1 MRPIKL
7 TMSAFGPYA
16 NKVELDMT
24 KLGTNGLYLIS
35 GTTGAGKTT
44 IFDGIMY
51 ALYGKPSGNVR
62 EVSMLRS
69 KGASPDTL
77 TYVDLEFVYGD
88 KTYRIMRNP
97 GGYLRTKARGEG
109 TVDAKQEVELYL
121 PDGRVLTKEKE
132 VKAEIESIMGITA
145 DQFSQVAMI
154 AQGQFRDLLQA
165 DTVTRQKIF
174 RQIFKT
180 ERFEKIAGKL
190 ADKSSNLKKV
200 CEIGRNGLKQ
210 YVDDIACDGN
220 DMVSALEVQKARNG
234 ELGTDEILELVGGLI
249 EKDEALKL
257 EADEKIADN
266 QKQLDEINAV
276 LRSAED
282 VANRKKQLADAEN
295 LKNVKVQMLSELQN
309 KYDTAKQKEPTLE
322 KLKTEIAVEESTLSE
337 YDAFDAKAS
346 ELNTLKTDKEN
357 KENQKIQAE
366 DYLSQLIENNKK
378 DEQSNKE

>member
-109 TVDAKQEVELYL
+109 TADAKQEV
-121 PDGRVLTKEKE
+121 
-132 VKAEIESIMGITA
+132 
-145 DQFSQVAMI
+145 
-154 AQGQFRDLLQA
+154 
-165 DTVTRQKIF
+165 
-174 RQIFKT
+174 
-180 ERFEKIAGKL
+180 
-190 ADKSSNLKKV
+190 
-200 CEIGRNGLKQ
+200 
-210 YVDDIACDGN
+210 
-220 DMVSALEVQKARNG
+220 
-234 ELGTDEILELVGGLI
+234 
-249 EKDEALKL
+249 
-257 EADEKIADN
+257 
-266 QKQLDEINAV
+266 
-276 LRSAED
+276 
-282 VANRKKQLADAEN
+282 
-295 LKNVKVQMLSELQN
+295 
-309 KYDTAKQKEPTLE
+309 
-322 KLKTEIAVEESTLSE
+322 
-337 YDAFDAKAS
+337 
-346 ELNTLKTDKEN
+346 
-357 KENQKIQAE
+357 
-366 DYLSQLIENNKK
+366 
-378 DEQSNKE
+378 